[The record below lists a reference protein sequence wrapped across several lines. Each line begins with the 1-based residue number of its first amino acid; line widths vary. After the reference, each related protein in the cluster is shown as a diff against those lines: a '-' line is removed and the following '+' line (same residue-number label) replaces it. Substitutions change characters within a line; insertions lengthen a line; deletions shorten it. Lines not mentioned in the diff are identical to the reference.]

1 MRGKKDQEFDFER
14 IKLEIPIRHSGEEI
28 SSRQW
33 DSICLKLKV
42 QVWTENLNPGLV
54 SKLVV
59 LKEMRLDEVTKE
71 KERPLRSPVLEIGE
85 TVNG

>member
-1 MRGKKDQEFDFER
+1 M
-14 IKLEIPIRHSGEEI
+14 
-28 SSRQW
+28 
-33 DSICLKLKV
+33 CLKLKV